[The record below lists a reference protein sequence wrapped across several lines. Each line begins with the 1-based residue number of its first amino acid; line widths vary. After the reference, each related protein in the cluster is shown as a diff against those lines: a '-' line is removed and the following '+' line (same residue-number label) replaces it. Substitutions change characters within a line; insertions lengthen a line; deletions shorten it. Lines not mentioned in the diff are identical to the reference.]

1 MTRYQLTIEAEK
13 LKRVSSLRAGRP
25 YAVVTVSGG
34 SREGDVL
41 GTTEALDSL
50 LYLRWSTVVFI
61 DANPSTYLPITVEIF
76 DQQDNGREEKKM
88 AEANF
93 EVTSIYQS
101 PVHTQCEQLKG
112 GTM

>member
-1 MTRYQLTIEAEK
+1 MTRYQLTIEADK

-25 YAVVTVSGG
+25 KAVVTVSGG

-41 GTTEALDSL
+41 GTTEALDTL
-50 LYLRWSTVVFI
+50 VHLRWSTVVFI
-61 DANPSTYLPITVEIF
+61 ETDPSTYLPITVEIF
-76 DQQDNGREEKKM
+76 DHQENGKEEKKM

-101 PVHTQCEQLKG
+101 PVHTQSEQLKG
-112 GTM
+112 GTV